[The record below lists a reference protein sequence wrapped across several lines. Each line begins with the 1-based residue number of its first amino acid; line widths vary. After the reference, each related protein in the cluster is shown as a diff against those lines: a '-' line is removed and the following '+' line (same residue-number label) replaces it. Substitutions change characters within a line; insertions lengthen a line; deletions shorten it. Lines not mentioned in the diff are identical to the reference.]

1 MLETLTKDN
10 WTKYI
15 GKNFPITAGNPDT
28 FNLKLT
34 EVKGYGNRQGG
45 NREAFSILFCGPL
58 QPVLPQGIYRVE
70 HVDFGELAIF
80 LVPIGPQPEGMGYE
94 AVFT

>member
-10 WTKYI
+10 WTKYV
-15 GKNFPITAGNPDT
+15 GESFPITAGNSDT

-34 EVKGYGNRQGG
+34 EVTGYGNRQGG

-58 QPVLPQGIYRVE
+58 QPVLPQSIYRFE
-70 HVDFGELAIF
+70 HDDFGELAIF
-80 LVPIGPQPEGMGYE
+80 LVPIGPQPDGMGYE